1 MVGWPAGS
9 DEIITILTRIDIVVE
24 VEGGVELRKNKNLVK
39 IFSFQ
44 F

>member
-1 MVGWPAGS
+1 MVGWPAG
-9 DEIITILTRIDIVVE
+9 DEIITILTRIDFVVE
-24 VEGGVELRKNKNLVK
+24 VEGGVELRKNENLVK